1 MIKISAELN
10 RVLFDAIH
18 AIVGMA
24 CDRGVYVPDC
34 GLCLNVEEW
43 VERNRPDF
51 RDVDFY
57 HLLANIFED
66 MGLSRSYPVRYPVRY
81 PIRYP
86 STGHVGGLWSGS
98 QFRLRMDLCSKL
110 MSYLDIQLAQ
120 ENLREQDSLLDAL
133 KALANIPN
141 KFMPWPHQGI
151 CSNASAML
159 RNYPT
164 YSTLSRI
171 FAELGYADRDYPLGQ
186 DDGFPMKWEN
196 PRRREL
202 LAQVIQHLEAI

>member
-18 AIVGMA
+18 DLVGMA

-43 VERNRPDF
+43 VGRNRPDF

-57 HLLANIFED
+57 RLLGDMFKD
-66 MGLSRSYPVRYPVRY
+66 MGLFRSYPVPYTQKGY
-81 PIRYP
+81 
-86 STGHVGGLWSGS
+86 VGGLWSGS
-98 QFRLRMDLCSKL
+98 QLKLRMDLCSKL

-120 ENLREQDSLLDAL
+120 ENLHEHDTLLDAL
-133 KALANIPN
+133 KALKNLPNSMIPR
-141 KFMPWPHQGI
+141 PHYGI
-151 CSNASAML
+151 CSNASEL
-159 RNYPT
+159 VSENFPT
-164 YSTLSRI
+164 YWTLAQI
-171 FAELGYADRDYPLGQ
+171 FEGMGYADRDYPLGQ

-202 LAQVIQHLEAI
+202 LAQVIQHLEAIQNDSTA

>member
-18 AIVGMA
+18 GIVGMA
-24 CDRGVYVPDC
+24 CDRGVYYPEC
-34 GLCLNVEEW
+34 GLCLNCEEW
-43 VERNRPDF
+43 VERHRPDF

-57 HLLANIFED
+57 HLLSNIFED
-66 MGLSRSYPVRYPVRY
+66 MYLPRSYPV
-81 PIRYP
+81 RYP
-86 STGHVGGLWSGS
+86 STGHVGGLWDGS
-98 QFRLRMDLCSKL
+98 QFKLRMDLCSKL

-141 KFMPWPHQGI
+141 SLMPWSHQGI
-151 CSNASAML
+151 CSNASTML
-159 RNYPT
+159 RNFPT
-164 YSTLSRI
+164 YGTLARI
-171 FAELGYADRDYPLGQ
+171 FEELGYADRDYPLGQ

-202 LAQVIQHLEAI
+202 LAQVIQHLESTQNEPTA

>member
-1 MIKISAELN
+1 MIEISAELN

-24 CDRGVYVPDC
+24 CDRGVYYPDC
-34 GLCLNVEEW
+34 GLCLNVEKW

-57 HLLANIFED
+57 HLLSNIFED
-66 MGLSRSYPVRYPVRY
+66 MYLPRSYPV
-81 PIRYP
+81 RYP
-86 STGHVGGLWSGS
+86 STGHVGGLWDGS
-98 QFRLRMDLCSKL
+98 QLRLRMDLCSKL

-120 ENLREQDSLLDAL
+120 ENLREHDTLLDAL

-141 KFMPWPHQGI
+141 SLIPRPYYGI
-151 CSNASAML
+151 CSNASEL
-159 RNYPT
+159 LSENFPT
-164 YSTLSRI
+164 YGTLAQI
-171 FAELGYADRDYPLGQ
+171 FEGMGYADRDYPLGQ
-186 DDGFPMKWEN
+186 NGLYINKWEN

-202 LAQVIQHLEAI
+202 LAQVIQHLEGFGK

>member
-18 AIVGMA
+18 AVVGMA
-24 CDRGVYVPDC
+24 CHRGVPLEDFGIC
-34 GLCLNVEEW
+34 RNVYHILDRTEEAHFIAYT
-43 VERNRPDF
+43 VLA
-51 RDVDFY
+51 DV
-57 HLLANIFED
+57 FED
-66 MGLSRSYPVRYPVRY
+66 MGLHRVSPVL
-81 PIRYP
+81 
-86 STGHVGGLWSGS
+86 STTGPFCEFWNGS

-120 ENLREQDSLLDAL
+120 ENLREQDTLLDAL

-151 CSNASAML
+151 CSNASEL
-159 RNYPT
+159 LSENFPT
-164 YSTLSRI
+164 YGTLAQI
-171 FAELGYADRDYPLGQ
+171 FEGMGYADRDYPLGQ

-202 LAQVIQHLEAI
+202 LAQVIQHLEGLENEPTA